1 MSIELQACSKSFM
14 SSGRSRRPLYRELLM
29 LRSRRR
35 QHGARMVLDNLGLK
49 IPNGSRVGVVG
60 RNGAGKSTLLRL
72 IAGIYTPNAGN
83 IRVDGR
89 VCCFFE
95 PGAGAAP
102 ALSVRD
108 NTFLYA
114 SLAGLGY
121 AETRDSLPRILDFC
135 SLSEQEF
142 TWVEHLSF
150 GMQQRLFLS
159 ILLEVMRLKRADV
172 FLFDEFLIGVDRSF
186 RTRVEEA
193 LTTLPSSRQI
203 IVHASHDQDLMLR
216 TCPQAILLANGAVRH
231 FGPTEEVL
239 ELYQRD

>member
-1 MSIELQACSKSFM
+1 MSIEIEACSKSFM

-35 QHGARMVLDNLGLK
+35 QHGARYGARKRWPRDSQWLQGWL
-49 IPNGSRVGVVG
+49 VG
-60 RNGAGKSTLLRL
+60 RNGAESQRCCASSPASTSQT
-72 IAGIYTPNAGN
+72 GQ

-95 PGAGAAP
+95 PGAARRP
-102 ALSVRD
+102 LSVRD
-108 NTFLYA
+108 NAFLYA

-121 AETRDSLPRILDFC
+121 GDTRDSLPRILDFC

-159 ILLEVMRLKRADV
+159 IMLEVMRLKRADV
-172 FLFDEFLIGVDRSF
+172 FLFDEFLMGVDRTF

-193 LTTLPSSRQI
+193 LTTLPSSGQI

-216 TCPQAILLANGAVRH
+216 TCPQSILLVDGAVRH

-239 ELYQRD
+239 EIYQRD